1 MSTLHAFYPSIE
13 EYYYPHAIKDVTLT
27 KTPRNSTP
35 FILSLP
41 IQDSMTLVK
50 IYEGC
55 MKPLYTM
62 NIVLLD
68 KLHNRSNYSLLLV
81 NLSKKFISCF
91 DELNDI
97 KKFIN
102 ISRVEGATSLMS
114 TNCFVRSIL
123 SDFDSHFGS
132 LLQEIDSVNSRIF
145 EHASYWGIQSIASI
159 YSQIITKEPE
169 GEISVP
175 KDLPTLENFHSSVL
189 IESESFRIYKKLNGH
204 FDPRA
209 IVVEDLMN
217 FREGIS
223 KTLHKE
229 AFSNNPTLTK
239 SQSIFTE
246 DNLKIVNS
254 QSFKKFNA
262 NRLQLLGLLD
272 KKIF

>member
-13 EYYYPHAIKDVTLT
+13 EYSPHAIKDVTLT
-27 KTPRNSTP
+27 KTLRNSTP

-102 ISRVEGATSLMS
+102 ISRVEGATSLTS

-239 SQSIFTE
+239 SQSISTD

>member
-13 EYYYPHAIKDVTLT
+13 EYSPHAIKDVTLT
-27 KTPRNSTP
+27 KTLRNSTP

-102 ISRVEGATSLMS
+102 ISRVEGATSLTS

-169 GEISVP
+169 SEISVP

-239 SQSIFTE
+239 SQSISTE